1 MERPEQHITETKSQ
15 RIFERIVPFEWV
27 CREIKPDY
35 GVDYL
40 VEIFENN
47 KSTGKTF
54 FVQLKGST
62 QNIENN
68 TFEKQFTTDNLN
80 YYKSLSIP
88 VLIVCVSVT
97 SNQIWGIW
105 ANNLIDSKKI
115 KKNQK
120 SISISLGE
128 EYLIDEKV
136 LLKIASDPYLSDKIG
151 ISVKA
156 KGDIEK
162 LFNQHIISWIENY
175 YTDTVSTKFNNLP
188 KHLELNYSTD
198 KLNNIQL
205 EIITSTFSKKLEINN
220 ISEQESFLYKPLF
233 DNNDIN
239 DFNKKALLFI
249 ATALAKYDIKS
260 SLEILKKVIVNV
272 DFDSTKDF
280 IFLDPV
286 GLLVLANTKNELESY
301 DKFVL
306 AIIDSKQFDLF
317 FFFDL
322 AYFSLQ
328 LPNQKDSRI
337 KNLTR
342 IIEENQDEKLL
353 GTCHY
358 NLGNIYKSEL
368 SSNKAIDCYFRARKL
383 QPDYLNRD
391 YWWREI
397 AGLVFSKGH
406 YLWAERMC
414 KKSLKLDIN
423 KGVGK
428 KYDRMI
434 IDNPSEHFLVTALI
448 GDCLFFQG
456 KFNEANKAFE
466 QYFKFSSSI
475 SQEWILKNMICQ
487 ELMEGEL
494 DNVKLD
500 RKQSLKY
507 CEDAIKAST
516 IEDRINKLKSAV
528 NSNPTNGLAW
538 FNLGVAQDKEGKHKE
553 AMFSF
558 ICTSLLQEWDK
569 EAQFNALTISFTS
582 QDIVVMQSL
591 LLFLHQKHGELI
603 INDLSAYIMK
613 KNIPIEGKK
622 HLIAGFKAMIDEVKT
637 MHNTSSKVSGFNV

>member
-105 ANNLIDSKKI
+105 ANNLIDSKKV

-120 SISISLGE
+120 SILISLGE
-128 EYLIDEKV
+128 DYLIDENI
-136 LLKIASDPYLSDKIG
+136 LPKIASDPYLSDKIG
-151 ISVKA
+151 ISIKA
-156 KGDIEK
+156 EKSLEK
-162 LFNQHIISWIENY
+162 LFSQHIIKWIENY
-175 YTDTVSTKFNNLP
+175 YPDTVSTKFNNLP

-198 KLNNIQL
+198 NLNNIQL
-205 EIITSTFSKKLEINN
+205 EINTSTFSKSLEINN
-220 ISEQESFLYKPLF
+220 ISEQDSFLYKPLF
-233 DNNDIN
+233 DNHDIN
-239 DFNKKALLFI
+239 DFNKKALLLI

-260 SLEILKKVIVNV
+260 SLEILTKTIVKI
-272 DFDSTKDF
+272 DFESPKDF
-280 IFLDPV
+280 IFLDPI
-286 GLLVLANTKNELESY
+286 GLLNLANTQNELESY
-301 DKFVL
+301 DKFVH
-306 AIIDSKQFDLF
+306 AIIDSKQFELF

-322 AYFSLQ
+322 AFFSLQ
-328 LPNQKDSRI
+328 LPNKKNSRI

-342 IIEENQDEKLL
+342 IIEENQNENLL
-353 GTCHY
+353 GTCYY

-368 SSNKAIDCYFRARKL
+368 SSNKAIDCYFKARKL

-406 YLWAERMC
+406 YLWAERIY
-414 KKSLKLDIN
+414 KKSLELDIN

-428 KYDRMI
+428 KYDRI
-434 IDNPSEHFLVTALI
+434 VIDNPSENFLVTALI

-456 KFNEANKAFE
+456 KFREANKVFE
-466 QYFKFSSSI
+466 QYIKTSSSN
-475 SQEWILKNMICQ
+475 SQEWFLKNMICQ
-487 ELMEGEL
+487 ELMDGKL
-494 DNVKLD
+494 DNVKID
-500 RKQSLKY
+500 RKQSLKH
-507 CEDAIKAST
+507 CEHAINATS
-516 IEDRINKLKSAV
+516 IENRINKLNSAV

-538 FNLGVAQDKEGKHKE
+538 FNLGVAQDKIGKHRE

-558 ICTSLLQEWDK
+558 ICTGLLQEWDK
-569 EAQFNALTISFTS
+569 EAQFNALMISFTS
-582 QDIVVMQSL
+582 QDIVVIQSL
-591 LLFLHQKHGELI
+591 LLYLHQKHGELI
-603 INDLSAYIMK
+603 INDLSAYIMG
-613 KNIPIEGKK
+613 KNIHIEGKK
-622 HLIAGFKAMIDEVKT
+622 HLIESFKNMIDEVKT
-637 MHNTSSKVSGFNV
+637 MHNKV